1 MGVLRRHGRG
11 TRAGAVLAAAIALL
25 LGWGAGARAAAPSLE
40 VQGNRLVDTTTGAT
54 FVPRGVDWPSFEYAC
69 QQGWGYSAAGT
80 GAADVALI
88 AAWHINTV
96 RVPLNQDCW
105 LGDDGLPAGAG
116 RTSAG
121 YRAAVG
127 QFVATLHAAGIAVIL
142 DLHWSGPAGVIA
154 DGQRA
159 MPDAR
164 SGAFWTSVATAF
176 HDDPAV
182 IFDAFNEPYSRY
194 DGVDVTFDLTWECWR
209 TGTVAG
215 PPSAA
220 CDAPRQNDTESPFDG
235 VRFPIAGM
243 QELVTA
249 IRATGATQPIMVAG
263 RDYANDLGGWLAHAP
278 DDPAHALVASFHN
291 YLGQACHT
299 AACWDATIAPVAAQV
314 PVVTGEFGQTDCHS
328 GFVTSFMDWADAH
341 GVGYL
346 AWAWWVLGTVHC
358 SQLAVISDAAGTPQA
373 PNGTALKAHLE
384 ALAAAPPATTTP
396 APPTTTIPAPPPD
409 DPAAPPGDP
418 IPPGTTTP
426 APPPATPA
434 ARGRLRTR
442 TATLHGRTIV
452 LSVACGVAGPC
463 RGSITL
469 DRGATRLATGR
480 WAAAAGR
487 ATTARLTLTRR
498 QAAAV
503 ARFGRRGRDVRVTMR
518 TTTAATSATLRLRG
532 R

>member
-11 TRAGAVLAAAIALL
+11 IRTGAILAGAIALL
-25 LGWGAGARAAAPSLE
+25 LCWCAGAWAAAPSLD
-40 VQGNRLVDTTTGAT
+40 VQGNRLVDTTTGTT

-80 GAADVALI
+80 GPADVAII

-116 RTSAG
+116 HTPAG

-127 QFVATLHAAGIAVIL
+127 QFVAALHAAGIAVIL
-142 DLHWSGPAGVIA
+142 DLHWSGPAGVVA

-164 SGAFWTSVATAF
+164 SGAFWASVATAF
-176 HDDPAV
+176 RDDPAV
-182 IFDAFNEPYSRY
+182 IFDAFNEPYTRW
-194 DGVDVTFDLTWECWR
+194 DDALTFDLTWECWR
-209 TGTVAG
+209 SGTVAG

-220 CDAPRQNDTESPFDG
+220 CQAPRQNDTQSPFDG

-291 YLGQACHT
+291 YRTQVCHT
-299 AACWDATIAPVAAQV
+299 EACWDATIAPVAAQV
-314 PVVTGEFGQTDCHS
+314 PVVTGEFGQQDCGS
-328 GFVTSFMDWADAH
+328 DFVTSFMDWADAH

-373 PNGTALKAHLE
+373 PNGTALKAHLA
-384 ALAAAPPATTTP
+384 ALVTAPPTTTTPATTTPTTTTP
-396 APPTTTIPAPPPD
+396 APPSGDPAPPATPT
-409 DPAAPPGDP
+409 
-418 IPPGTTTP
+418 TTTP
-426 APPPATPA
+426 APPPAPPA
-434 ARGRLRTR
+434 SSGRLRTR
-442 TATLHGRTIV
+442 TATLRGRTIA
-452 LSVACGVAGPC
+452 LSVTCSAAAPC
-463 RGSITL
+463 HGSIAL

-480 WAAAAGR
+480 WAAAPSR
-487 ATTARLTLTRR
+487 VTTVRLTLTRR

-503 ARFGRRGRDVRVTMR
+503 ARFGRRGRDVRVTLR
-518 TTTAATSATLRLRG
+518 TAAATTTATLRLRG

>member
-11 TRAGAVLAAAIALL
+11 IRAGAVLAAAIALL
-25 LGWGAGARAAAPSLE
+25 LSWSAGARAAAPSLE
-40 VQGNRLVDTTTGAT
+40 VQGNRLVDTTTGTT

-69 QQGWGYSAAGT
+69 RQGWGYSAAGT
-80 GAADVALI
+80 DPADVAII

-116 RTSAG
+116 HTPAG

-164 SGAFWTSVATAF
+164 SGAFWASVATTF
-176 HDDPAV
+176 RDDPAV
-182 IFDAFNEPYSRY
+182 IFDAFNEPYSRW
-194 DGVDVTFDLTWECWR
+194 DGGPTFDLTWECWR
-209 TGTVAG
+209 SGTVAG

-220 CDAPRQNDTESPFDG
+220 CQAPRQNDTQSPFDG

-243 QELVTA
+243 QDLVTA

-263 RDYANDLGGWLAHAP
+263 RDYANDLTGWLAHMP

-291 YLGQACHT
+291 YRGQVCDT
-299 AACWDATIAPVAAQV
+299 PACWDATIAPVAAQV
-314 PVVTGEFGQTDCHS
+314 PVVTGEFGQTDCQS
-328 GFVTSFMDWADAH
+328 DLVTPYMEWADAH

-346 AWAWWVLGTVHC
+346 AWAWWVLGSVDCH
-358 SQLAVISDAAGTPQA
+358 QLAVISDAAGTPQA
-373 PNGTALKAHLE
+373 PNGTALKAHLA
-384 ALAAAPPATTTP
+384 ALAAAPP
-396 APPTTTIPAPPPD
+396 PPTTTTPDPPPA
-409 DPAAPPGDP
+409 DPTPS
-418 IPPGTTTP
+418 GTPTTPTTPTVTTP
-426 APPPATPA
+426 AQPPVPA
-434 ARGRLRTR
+434 ASRGRLRTR
-442 TATLHGRTIV
+442 TATMRGRTIA
-452 LSVACGVAGPC
+452 LTVACAGAGPC
-463 RGSITL
+463 RGSIAL

-487 ATTARLTLTRR
+487 AVTMRLTLTRR

-503 ARFGRRGRDVRVTMR
+503 ARFGRRGRDVRVTLR
-518 TTTAATSATLRLRG
+518 VGATSTRATLRLRG